1 MTVSRRKFLRMSSA
15 FAATP
20 VIAGCGGPDLLPAAD
35 VPRSS
40 FDEDSTA
47 EEVTEGLDLKGKIA
61 VVTGCNSGIGYETM
75 RVLALRGAYVIGTGR
90 TLEKAQAA
98 CASVKGV
105 TTPVQLELSDLESVV
120 ACAEAIRSLNSPIDI
135 LICNA
140 GMRGGDHEIVNGV
153 ERHFA
158 VNHLGHF
165 VLVNRLLDRLFFAW
179 QGRVVVVSSRSAYGS
194 APEEGIL
201 FDDIR
206 MVNNYS
212 VGLAYAHSKLANALF
227 SFELA
232 RLLKGT
238 RITSNSL
245 HPGVISTNI
254 VREES
259 GIVRTGFDLLTK
271 ISGKTV
277 EQGAATSCFVATSSL
292 LGTTSGS
299 YFEDCN
305 AVTVS
310 GENHM
315 HDRDQASRLWL
326 LSEELTRDYLVKHE
340 RPDWDDFENG
350 VRGIRSPDAAPP
362 A

>member
-1 MTVSRRKFLRMSSA
+1 MSSA
-15 FAATP
+15 VAVAP
-20 VIAGCGGPDLLPAAD
+20 VIAGCGGSNPVPASG
-35 VPRSS
+35 VPRSP

-47 EEVTEGLDLKGKIA
+47 EKVTEGLNLKGKIA

-90 TLEKAQAA
+90 TIEKAQTA

-105 TTPVQLELSDLESVV
+105 TTPVQLELSDYESVV
-120 ACAEAIRSLNSPIDI
+120 ACAESIRSLNSPIDM

-140 GMRGGDHEIVNGV
+140 GMRGGDWEIVNGV
-153 ERHFA
+153 EKHFA

-165 VLVNRLLDRLFFAW
+165 VLVNRLLDRLFFSW
-179 QGRVVVVSSRSAYGS
+179 QGRVVVVSSRAAYGS

-201 FDDIR
+201 FDDLR
-206 MVNNYS
+206 MLDDYS

-227 SFELA
+227 SLELA

-238 RITSNSL
+238 RITSNSV
-245 HPGVISTNI
+245 HPGLISTNI
-254 VREES
+254 VRDES
-259 GIVRTGFDLLTK
+259 AIIRAAFGLLTK
-271 ISGKTV
+271 ITGKTV
-277 EQGAATSCFVATSSL
+277 EQGAATSCHVATSASL
-292 LGTTSGS
+292 DTTSGS

-310 GENHM
+310 GDNHM
-315 HDRDQASRLWL
+315 HDGDQASRLWL

-340 RPDWDDFENG
+340 RPDWNDFQNG
-350 VRGIRSPDAAPP
+350 IRGERSPDAVPEE
-362 A
+362 